1 MMALNVAGA
10 EGHLVVADY
19 IIVHFYLYIFP
30 PTGIK
35 CGKMRFRFIYSLI

>member
-19 IIVHFYLYIFP
+19 IIVHFHLYIFAH
-30 PTGIK
+30 GN
-35 CGKMRFRFIYSLI
+35 KM